1 MKKTLFF
8 VLMHWVVIIV
18 AQPAITPIPDGTK
31 EIHFVYEQKAK
42 VYMDDSGI
50 YMDTLMMKVY
60 YPKVSYVVKQHPK
73 NDTLQWAFSQSN
85 SFSKKELVD
94 LKAMIYHTNEKYFGV
109 YKIREKQV
117 KIKAERDDSDARM
130 FFDNVF
136 KERYFRFYYTIINN
150 YVKQVQIKNFP
161 SATYKEFFDKIIH
174 SVVYTS
180 DPMIGF
186 YTGVVKNIQY
196 KSIVNL
202 NPMLPKEI
210 SIDIFDTKFGIERI
224 NSFDRTLELTAI
236 TYIK

>member
-8 VLMHWVVIIV
+8 VLMHWALLTL
-18 AQPAITPIPDGTK
+18 AQPAITPIPEGTQ

-60 YPKVSYVVKQHPK
+60 YPKVSFVVKQHPK
-73 NDTLQWAFSQSN
+73 NDTLQWAFSQTN
-85 SFSKKELVD
+85 SFTDKELDV
-94 LKAMIYHTNEKYFGV
+94 LKALIYHTNEKFIGV
-109 YKIREKQV
+109 YKIREKLV

-130 FFDNVF
+130 FFDKVL
-136 KERYFRFYYTIINN
+136 KEKYFRFYYNIINN
-150 YVKQVQIKNFP
+150 YANEVQIKDFP
-161 SATYKEFFDKIIH
+161 SATHKEFFSKIIH
-174 SVVYTS
+174 SVVYSS

-196 KSIVNL
+196 KSIVYL

-210 SIDIFDTKFGIERI
+210 SIDIFDVKFGIERI
-224 NSFDRTLELTAI
+224 DSFNHTLELKAI
-236 TYIK
+236 TYKN